1 MTRTAAAHARTPT
14 PLRPRVISTLS
25 LMVAAMLSPAIGAAA
40 QPPTGEVLFA
50 HRCAPCH
57 RDGGTG
63 TFMLGR
69 RLGPERALL
78 ERRSDL
84 VPDYVRTVVR
94 GGLNAMPP
102 LSRVEVPDADLAAIA
117 AYLARPVPR

>member
-1 MTRTAAAHARTPT
+1 MRRLGPT
-14 PLRPRVISTLS
+14 LLLIG
-25 LMVAAMLSPAIGAAA
+25 ALSPAMATAAEPA
-40 QPPTGEVLFA
+40 PGEALFV

-78 ERRSDL
+78 ERRTDL
-84 VPDYVRTVVR
+84 IPDYVRTVVR
-94 GGLNAMPP
+94 SGVNSMPP

-117 AYLARPVPR
+117 AYLARPAPR

>member
-1 MTRTAAAHARTPT
+1 MTA
-14 PLRPRVISTLS
+14 
-25 LMVAAMLSPAIGAAA
+25 VAAEPA
-40 QPPTGEVLFA
+40 PGEALFV
-50 HRCAPCH
+50 HRCAMCH

-78 ERRSDL
+78 ERRADL

-94 GGLNAMPP
+94 GGLNSMPP